1 MTEQLA
7 NNEQQF
13 NNLLETLLLETLLKL
28 RDDITAANNNTINL
42 INQSISYLIRIYANN
57 SAQQVNY

>member
-7 NNEQQF
+7 NNEHQF
-13 NNLLETLLLETLLKL
+13 NNLLETLLKL
-28 RDDITAANNNTINL
+28 RDDITAANNNTINR

>member
-1 MTEQLA
+1 MSDQVA

-13 NNLLETLLLETLLKL
+13 NNLLETLLKL

-42 INQSISYLIRIYANN
+42 INQSISYIIRLYADNIL
-57 SAQQVNY
+57 QQ

>member
-13 NNLLETLLLETLLKL
+13 NILLETLLKL
-28 RDDITAANNNTINL
+28 RDDITVANNNTINL

>member
-1 MTEQLA
+1 MSEQLA
-7 NNEQQF
+7 NNEHQF
-13 NNLLETLLLETLLKL
+13 NILLETLLKL
-28 RDDITAANNNTINL
+28 RDDITVANNNTINL

>member
-13 NNLLETLLLETLLKL
+13 NNLLETLLKL

>member
-1 MTEQLA
+1 MSDQVA

-13 NNLLETLLLETLLKL
+13 NNLLETLLKL

>member
-7 NNEQQF
+7 NNEHQF
-13 NNLLETLLLETLLKL
+13 NNLLETLLKL

>member
-1 MTEQLA
+1 MSEQLFI
-7 NNEQQF
+7 NHNCNEQQF
-13 NNLLETLLLETLLKL
+13 NNLLETLLKL
-28 RDDITAANNNTINL
+28 REDITAANNNTINL

>member
-13 NNLLETLLLETLLKL
+13 NNLFETLLKL

>member
-1 MTEQLA
+1 MSEQLG

-13 NNLLETLLLETLLKL
+13 NNLLETLLKL

>member
-7 NNEQQF
+7 NNEQEF
-13 NNLLETLLLETLLKL
+13 NNLLETLLKL

>member
-1 MTEQLA
+1 MSDQVA

-13 NNLLETLLLETLLKL
+13 NNLLETLLKL
-28 RDDITAANNNTINL
+28 REDITAANNNTINL

>member
-13 NNLLETLLLETLLKL
+13 NNLLETLLKL
-28 RDDITAANNNTINL
+28 REDITAANNNTINL
-42 INQSISYLIRIYANN
+42 INQSISYIIRLYADNIL
-57 SAQQVNY
+57 QQ

>member
-13 NNLLETLLLETLLKL
+13 NNLLETLLKL
-28 RDDITAANNNTINL
+28 RDDITAANNNTINR

-57 SAQQVNY
+57 CAQQVNY

>member
-7 NNEQQF
+7 NNEKQF
-13 NNLLETLLLETLLKL
+13 NILLETLLKL
-28 RDDITAANNNTINL
+28 RDDITVANNNTINL

-57 SAQQVNY
+57 NAQQ

>member
-1 MTEQLA
+1 MSEQLA

-13 NNLLETLLLETLLKL
+13 NNLLETLLKL

>member
-13 NNLLETLLLETLLKL
+13 NNLLETLLKL
-28 RDDITAANNNTINL
+28 REDITAANNNTINL

-57 SAQQVNY
+57 NAQQ

>member
-1 MTEQLA
+1 MSEQLA
-7 NNEQQF
+7 NNEHQF
-13 NNLLETLLLETLLKL
+13 NNLLETLLKL